1 MTSQKQSQ
9 LTNEI
14 LQGNLIKLM
23 FKLSTPAILGML
35 LISLNTFVDALFAG
49 RLIGETAIAGIS
61 LASPLT
67 SIIGGSALFIGIG
80 SASILSR
87 AIGSGDIKTQSKI
100 FGNFIVMAVVISFF
114 ITSTGYSFSEELIVF
129 MGGSGEVASAGAEYF
144 KIYVL
149 GSVFFVIAIGSSQII
164 KSEGRIRLATIFSGI
179 SVIINIVLNVIFI
192 SIFHWGIKGIALA
205 TVIAM
210 FIYSIVNLIYFF
222 SGKSSITVNPK
233 KIFIA
238 IDLLKDILLVGIS
251 ELLTPI
257 INLIQSF
264 VVFKSISHYGIH
276 SDIAFFGATET
287 LISLVL
293 ILLNGFVQASQPV
306 MGINYGA
313 RNYDRLKK
321 AYLSFVIS
329 GTIFFT
335 LLWLPLQL
343 SPKTFLSW
351 ILPDFIFTNHD
362 LLNFRILILLIPVMP
377 FISLAVILFQS
388 LGKGKVIV
396 TILIL
401 RSFVLFIPLVLIL
414 SKIMGVSGIY
424 QGMVITDF
432 IILLIAIILIA
443 REFKHFSKMQVKN
456 LVF

>member
-14 LQGNLIKLM
+14 LQGNLIKLI
-23 FKLSTPAILGML
+23 FKLSIPAIVGML

-67 SIIGGSALFIGIG
+67 SIIGGAALFIGIG
-80 SASILSR
+80 SASVLSR
-87 AIGSGDIKTQSKI
+87 AIGSRDIKTQSKI
-100 FGNFIVMAVVISFF
+100 FGNFIVMGVVISFF
-114 ITSTGYSFSEELIVF
+114 ITSTGYTFSKELIVF

-149 GSVFFVIAIGSSQII
+149 GSVFFIIAIGSSQII

-179 SVIINIVLNVIFI
+179 SVVINIVLNAIFI
-192 SIFHWGIKGIALA
+192 SIFHWGIQGIALA

-210 FIYSIVNLIYFF
+210 FVYSIVNLTYFF

-251 ELLTPI
+251 ELLSPI
-257 INLIQSF
+257 INFIQSF

-321 AYLSFVIS
+321 AYLSFVIT
-329 GTIFFT
+329 GTTFFT
-335 LLWLPLQL
+335 LLWLPFQL
-343 SPKTFLSW
+343 SPKTFLGW
-351 ILPDFIFTNHD
+351 LLPDFILTKHD

-396 TILIL
+396 TIIIL

-414 SKIMGVSGIY
+414 SKFMGVSGIY
-424 QGMVITDF
+424 HGMVITDF
-432 IILLIAIILIA
+432 IILLIAIILIM
-443 REFKHFSKMQVKN
+443 REFKYFSKMQVKN
-456 LVF
+456 VVF